1 MGKIKNQFNLPD
13 VMILKWHGL
22 VMASPREWRNTITR
36 AAPEYIANIFNVKI
50 VLDRKSVLQKDLETK
65 TVYNTFVKGI
75 LKSPTAQ
82 ESICRKLNIEITNWE
97 EIYTLTRK
105 ITIDSYS
112 RIFLYK
118 ILNNILYVNKSL

>member
-1 MGKIKNQFNLPD
+1 
-13 VMILKWHGL
+13 MILKWHGL
-22 VMASPREWRNTITR
+22 VMALPREWRNMIAK
-36 AAPEYIANIFNVKI
+36 AASENLSNDLNVRI
-50 VLDRKSVLQKDLETK
+50 VLDGKAVLPKDLKTK
-65 TVYNTFVKGI
+65 TVYNIFVKGI

-82 ESICRKLNIEITNWE
+82 QSICRKLNIEITNWE

-118 ILNNILYVNKSL
+118 ILNTL